1 MMKKLD
7 KLDKALWNRVKD
19 NQGLSIR
26 AVIRPFLLQR
36 SESVLRD
43 RVRSLELL
51 KLIRTTKTKKEVLC
65 FTQNKIVNSPMLSA
79 SSSSTEDPQPQEN
92 LHETKYCQKI

>member
-1 MMKKLD
+1 MKKLD

-51 KLIRTTKTKKEVLC
+51 KLIRTTKTKKEVRC
-65 FTQNKIVNSPMLSA
+65 FTQNKM
-79 SSSSTEDPQPQEN
+79 
-92 LHETKYCQKI
+92 KIGKCPVLPALGDAKDSQTTRRIS

>member
-36 SESVLRD
+36 SESVLRE
-43 RVRSLELL
+43 RIRALELR
-51 KLIRTTKTKKEVLC
+51 KLIKTTRTKREVLC
-65 FTQNKIVNSPMLSA
+65 FGVVIP
-79 SSSSTEDPQPQEN
+79 EDDGRA
-92 LHETKYCQKI
+92 